1 MSIEGFSLQNHDNS
15 PVFEQ
20 IQLRTLLNTTHTVE
34 AVTTVER
41 DASSILIFESLV
53 AEGGDVDWLIVGFNG
68 LFNSKMKLI
77 FWRFYLLKL
86 PISTNHIAILDQPH
100 KNYPSFLSKDAD
112 TRPSC
117 SRLRASP
124 QTLPPHIIGVLLVAF
139 LDGPEGIMQFAN
151 RSVERVT
158 TQMERYREH
167 SVFPPSNWMLH
178 NYLLFTKLQLPTN
191 TEIDAVDF
199 LNGARF
205 ACDFAVNTMYSTE
218 FVNFATGAI
227 SESPAAEKMKSGLSE
242 TCYDAFLFAMKQTS
256 KTETGLRSSN
266 WTSTWDRMSLAELK
280 QEEALEAYNRAQVV
294 ELEKQEEKEGKV
306 EDTEKVVVNP
316 MEDISP
322 EDHATMIE
330 RLRLDV
336 QLDAVEHLEVVT
348 AEAADQLLEKTR
360 LRCGALSRL
369 LHSRKM
375 WTGGSSASCSGLWV
389 GRACIF
395 CSRSQN

>member
-1 MSIEGFSLQNHDNS
+1 MLMLVHRVRVSAR
-15 PVFEQ
+15 
-20 IQLRTLLNTTHTVE
+20 LRRPSHLTSS
-34 AVTTVER
+34 
-41 DASSILIFESLV
+41 ASSSLHHFSSSSN
-53 AEGGDVDWLIVGFNG
+53 A
-68 LFNSKMKLI
+68 K
-77 FWRFYLLKL
+77 
-86 PISTNHIAILDQPH
+86 
-100 KNYPSFLSKDAD
+100 PS
-112 TRPSC
+112 
-117 SRLRASP
+117 
-124 QTLPPHIIGVLLVAF
+124 V
-139 LDGPEGIMQFAN
+139 LDGPEGLMQFAN

-256 KTETGLRSSN
+256 KTGNRFTLKQLDINGVYLYDVQ
-266 WTSTWDRMSLAELK
+266 WDRMSLAELK

-348 AEAADQLLEKTR
+348 AEAADQLLEKN
-360 LRCGALSRL
+360 
-369 LHSRKM
+369 
-375 WTGGSSASCSGLWV
+375 SSAVWRFESLVTQPEDVDWRIVSVL
-389 GRACIF
+389 
-395 CSRSQN
+395 